1 MNESRTIPS
10 LHTYMNS
17 IHVYILRTEYRVHTV
32 HICSVL
38 HAWMLY
44 YYPST
49 RIRAALRTWCIIY
62 IYTLRSNS
70 TSLLPFSL
78 VVGAHRLRVV
88 LPPYPITFLL
98 STLPFLFCHPS
109 VVVLLPYLS
118 YPYYL
123 TAYSLLIGYLLGCW
137 PTPNSR
143 LCMDLL

>member
-98 STLPFLFCHPS
+98 STPPFLFCHPPA
-109 VVVLLPYLS
+109 VALLPYPDALLPYLS
-118 YPYYL
+118 YPYCL
-123 TAYSLLIGYLLGCW
+123 TACL
-137 PTPNSR
+137 
-143 LCMDLL
+143 